1 MFKEEEKEKEEE
13 EEEEDEDEEE
23 EDDDEDEEDDDD
35 EDEDEEAIAEQ
46 AATVA
51 ELETDLQQLLETKEE
66 LLAEVSSLIWCG
78 SFFEFLVHFFCSRN
92 QKVNQ
97 D

>member
-78 SFFEFLVHFFCSRN
+78 LFFEFLVHFFCSRN

>member
-1 MFKEEEKEKEEE
+1 MFKEEKEKEDED
-13 EEEEDEDEEE
+13 EEDEDEEEEE

-66 LLAEVSSLIWCG
+66 LLADVSSLIWCG